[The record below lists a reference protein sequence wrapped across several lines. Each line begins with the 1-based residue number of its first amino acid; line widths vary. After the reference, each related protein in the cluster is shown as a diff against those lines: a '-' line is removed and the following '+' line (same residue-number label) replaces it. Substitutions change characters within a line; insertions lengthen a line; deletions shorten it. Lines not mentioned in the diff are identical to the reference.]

1 MYSPDIKLISKPL
14 KYKDSISYYINEKN
28 YSDSFGRQWNK
39 FRKTQIDG
47 FNNTQS
53 FDRFFNET
61 GLNSN
66 DFKNK
71 KILEIGSG
79 AGRFTNIILN
89 HTDGIVY
96 SVDSSDAVKAN
107 YENNKKFVNKRLF
120 LYKAS
125 LYQLPFSLNQF
136 DIVICFGVI
145 QHTPD
150 IKKTIDCLCEQVKKN
165 SILIVDFYPYNGF
178 WTMISAK
185 YILRHVTKRLSF
197 NTNYSIFKKS
207 VKYLIP
213 IYFFLE
219 KINLKFL
226 NRFVPIADISNT
238 IPKNL
243 NPKQLEEMVLLDTL
257 DMFTPKYDRPQKIFK
272 ISKLISNN
280 NFNILFAG
288 KINYKNLTSTV
299 IKGKKN

>member
-1 MYSPDIKLISKPL
+1 MYSSDIKLISKPL
-14 KYKDSISYYINEKN
+14 KYKNSISYYINEKN

-39 FRKTQIDG
+39 FTKTQIDDS
-47 FNNTQS
+47 NNTQS
-53 FDRFFNET
+53 YDRFFNET
-61 GLNSN
+61 GLYPN

-96 SVDSSDAVKAN
+96 SVDSSDAVIAN
-107 YENNKKFVNKRLF
+107 YENNKKYINKRLF

-185 YILRHVTKRLSF
+185 YILRHITKRLSF
-197 NTNYSIFKKS
+197 NTNYYIFKKS
-207 VKYLIP
+207 IKYLIS

-219 KINLKFL
+219 KVNLRFL

-243 NPKQLEEMVLLDTL
+243 NPKQLEEMVLLDTV

-299 IKGKKN
+299 IRGKKN